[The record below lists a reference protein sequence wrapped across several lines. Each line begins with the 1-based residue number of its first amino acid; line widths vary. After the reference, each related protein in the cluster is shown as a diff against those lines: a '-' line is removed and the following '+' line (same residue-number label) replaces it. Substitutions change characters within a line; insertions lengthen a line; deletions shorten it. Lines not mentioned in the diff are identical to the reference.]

1 MLVGVREYRREEIQR
16 ICGTS
21 TEALVSYYTLLRNK
35 NEAIMADVTDARARK
50 NMNFDYYMT
59 TANSL
64 FEEAVRPIIRTVL
77 PPISSP
83 QVVVVV
89 DGTETT
95 RFHTLLDPEEGILAL
110 FWHLLKDAAEFRNIL
125 EAVYIAVVELDENN
139 RLRDIT
145 CAVTAE
151 KEPIIFEDA
160 EDLFT
165 SVEDASYMELR
176 TEVDIARVMQHAR
189 RVALPERHQ
198 IFSFILAP
206 QKTSG
211 LPNCTIQFVALSVS
225 EMARGMRSTRHCITT
240 AASLIESRS
249 PSMAFSGTKL
259 SFLLKPALLAQQPG
273 LWISCFA
280 PTSVAALKQRET
292 FKESFCIAHT
302 LCRVYSSRVG
312 VSVSEACQRIGVKE
326 GDFSNEN
333 CDEQVEMQP
342 RKDIPKPSL
351 LGPWEKTRRR
361 LSKTTLLHPSLSVS
375 LLSSSFSLHSTP
387 NTGQQ
392 QKEEEGGNSPTYG
405 IADDNLSSLVA
416 PQQKPTGLLV
426 TPSERRTKSLDSNRT
441 GFKKLR
447 KITSNGRRSLSRS
460 SHDRCSSLEKH
471 PYNCSARYELET
483 YKRVMEPAMNRL
495 REDIQHYMT
504 LLEDARRQ
512 IRRIKRFN
520 NEEGEVEQLRDS
532 LLSAKRDCASLEA
545 EFTRREE
552 MLQSR
557 VSELQTRC
565 EELSQ
570 QLRGEASCAVPEEE
584 KVPKKSISTQTHNSV
599 PYFPPLSSSPPPP
612 PPPTAPLPV
621 EDGLV
626 ASRTF
631 PKDSPR
637 KDVQYASHWFEVV
650 NYHQR
655 ELEDYAERERSYRNR
670 ILLLEQKLSERESEM
685 AQVRAEL
692 IRRDCEISLESV
704 SNQRREHEKKMVQTH
719 FEDVEHLRAKLFE
732 ANNVS
737 SKVEQHLELCL
748 TELKE
753 ERRKREASEAELR
766 RLQVLSAQHME
777 TGAVKEMIQMVKES
791 YERHVNH
798 LQREVEDLRGLAHQ
812 TASNEMVSQANS
824 STTSTP
830 RQRPQGR
837 QHGGM
842 VSPAIETL
850 QAKPMFSSKPSLPD
864 ENNAA
869 NDVPST
875 HSKAMPLRS
884 EVRRFED
891 FMKEEPSYTIRL
903 PKTLD
908 RANLS

>member
-21 TEALVSYYTLLRNK
+21 AEALVSYYTLLRNK

-64 FEEAVRPIIRTVL
+64 FEEAVRPILRTVL
-77 PPISSP
+77 PPTSSP

-110 FWHLLKDAAEFRNIL
+110 FWRLLMDAAEFRSIL
-125 EAVYIAVVELDENN
+125 EAVYIAVVELDDSN
-139 RLRDIT
+139 RLRDIA

-176 TEVDIARVMQHAR
+176 TEADIARLMQHAL

-198 IFSFILAP
+198 IFSFILVP
-206 QKTSG
+206 QKASG

-249 PSMAFSGTKL
+249 PSMTFSGTKL
-259 SFLLKPALLAQQPG
+259 SFLLKPALLGQQPG

-312 VSVSEACQRIGVKE
+312 ASVSEACQRIGFKE
-326 GDFSNEN
+326 GDYSNEN
-333 CDEQVEMQP
+333 CDEQVELQP
-342 RKDIPKPSL
+342 RKDVPKPSL
-351 LGPWEKTRRR
+351 LGSWEKTRRR
-361 LSKTTLLHPSLSVS
+361 LSKTTSLHPSLSVS

-387 NTGQQ
+387 NAGQQ
-392 QKEEEGGNSPTYG
+392 KKGEERGNTPTYG
-405 IADDNLSSLVA
+405 INDEHLSSLAA

-426 TPSERRTKSLDSNRT
+426 TPSERRTKSLESNKT
-441 GFKKLR
+441 GFKKR
-447 KITSNGRRSLSRS
+447 RDVTSNGRRSLSRP

-512 IRRIKRFN
+512 IRRIKRVN
-520 NEEGEVEQLRDS
+520 NEEGGVEKLRDS
-532 LLSAKRDCASLEA
+532 LLTAKRDCASLEA

-552 MLQSR
+552 ILQSR

-570 QLRGEASCAVPEEE
+570 QLRGQTSCTVPEGE
-584 KVPKKSISTQTHNSV
+584 KLPHKSISTQTHNPV

-612 PPPTAPLPV
+612 SAPLPA

-626 ASRTF
+626 ASRNF

-637 KDVQYASHWFEVV
+637 KDVQHASQWFEVV

-692 IRRDCEISLESV
+692 IRRDCEISLEAV
-704 SNQRREHEKKMVQTH
+704 SNQRREHEKKMDQSQ
-719 FEDVEHLRAKLFE
+719 FEDVEYLRVKLFE

-737 SKVEQHLELCL
+737 SRVEQHLESCIN
-748 TELKE
+748 ELKE
-753 ERRKREASEAELR
+753 ERRQREASEAELR
-766 RLQVLSAQHME
+766 RLQGLCAQHME

-798 LQREVEDLRGLAHQ
+798 LQREVEELRGVAHQ
-812 TASNEMVSQANS
+812 AVSNEMISRANS

-850 QAKPMFSSKPSLPD
+850 QAKSMFPSKPSMPG
-864 ENNAA
+864 ETNAT

-875 HSKAMPLRS
+875 HSKTIPARS
-884 EVRRFED
+884 GVRRFED

-903 PKTLD
+903 PKALD